1 MSQVCAV
8 CGKRPRIGLSRS
20 HANNATKRLWR
31 PNVQRVKSVIG
42 GTVRR
47 INACTRCIRSGFVL
61 KAR

>member
-8 CGKRPRIGLSRS
+8 CGKRPRVGNSRS

-31 PNVQRVKSVIG
+31 PNVQRVKSIAA

-47 INACTRCIRSGFVL
+47 INACTRCIRSGFVQ
-61 KAR
+61 KA